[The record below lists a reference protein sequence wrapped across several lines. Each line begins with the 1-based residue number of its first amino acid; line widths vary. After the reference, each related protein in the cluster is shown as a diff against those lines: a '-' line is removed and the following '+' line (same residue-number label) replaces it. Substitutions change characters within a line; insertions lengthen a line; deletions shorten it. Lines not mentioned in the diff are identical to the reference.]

1 MSSDEIDQVQ
11 SRLAEAGCCYIS
23 SLNTLLVQQFDLR
36 YAAEE
41 AARFVC
47 SSGWGDVGL
56 RPASPPGESAFYRSS
71 LLHAL
76 CEYGSRVLCPGRPPL
91 REFELYSFYSPDPGE
106 PNPLADINHRDFMRL
121 IDFIVLHRDF
131 ELNTNQYRV
140 IPELIR
146 EGRNYADQR
155 SGFATKWLGRIL
167 GSELYDAYLKGSIAK
182 RSIRSLLLDPHQN
195 PKTSYFRLAQKCRS
209 RRWNP
214 AA

>member
-1 MSSDEIDQVQ
+1 MSADEIDQVQ
-11 SRLAEAGCCYIS
+11 GRLAEAGCCYIP
-23 SLNTLLVQQFDLR
+23 SLNTLLVQQFELR

-56 RPASPPGESAFYRSS
+56 RPASSAGESAFYRSS

-76 CEYGSRVLCPGRPPL
+76 CEYGSRVLCPGRAPL
-91 REFELYSFYSPDPGE
+91 REYELYSLYSPDPVE
-106 PNPLADINHRDFMRL
+106 PNPVTDLSHRDFMRL

-131 ELNTNQYRV
+131 ELNTSQYCV

-146 EGRNYADQR
+146 EGRRYTDKRFDFSCQ
-155 SGFATKWLGRIL
+155 WLGRLL

-182 RSIRSLLLDPHQN
+182 RSIRNLLLDPHQN
-195 PKTSYFRLAQKCRS
+195 PKAAYFRLAQKCRS
-209 RRWNP
+209 RR
-214 AA
+214 